1 MAGPLAMTRKI
12 KVLQLQNRYN
22 VNASD
27 LAEQVIQ
34 GLPTRT
40 YEVTTVFLRGRPKPG
55 EPESRAVRSVYF
67 DLSNASTKGLR
78 LKALWRLYR
87 HCRTQGYDAVI
98 AHRFKPINMM
108 MLLNVCLRIP
118 ACIGVL
124 HGLGEYD
131 RTYRRWES
139 RNLISKAWRMVGV
152 SRAVCDDL
160 INCDAGFNSFN
171 VRQINNAIDISRAER
186 LQHSRQQARQLLGL
200 PQDAFVIGT
209 IGRLVPAKGHFQ
221 LLEAFSAIKDE
232 YPQAQLAIIG
242 EGRLRQEMEAMIQA
256 RHMEGRVSLLG
267 SRDDALQ
274 YVKAYDVFVMS
285 SVTEGLPLA
294 LLEGMSARLPVIGSD
309 IDSMRPI
316 LEDSGAR
323 IYPVGQPLALA
334 ERLREVVSLTPQE
347 RAMEG
352 QRSYEYLCRAH
363 AVEDFRKQYRDLLEE
378 MLSNGKR
385 NHE

>member
-139 RNLISKAWRMVGV
+139 RSLISKAWRMVGV

-171 VRQINNAIDISRAER
+171 VRQINNAIDISRAEG
-186 LQHSRQQARQLLGL
+186 LQHSRQQARQMLGL
-200 PQDAFVIGT
+200 PQDAFIIGT
-209 IGRLVPAKGHFQ
+209 IGRLVPAKGHLQ

-232 YPQAQLAIIG
+232 YPHAQLAIIG
-242 EGRLRQEMEAMIQA
+242 EGRLRQEMESMIQA

-316 LEDSGAR
+316 LEDCGAR

-334 ERLREVVSLTPQE
+334 ERLREVISLAPQE

-352 QRSYEYLCRAH
+352 RRSYEYLCRAH
-363 AVEDFRKQYRDLLEE
+363 AVEDFRKQYRNLLEE
-378 MLSNGKR
+378 MLNNGKR

>member
-139 RNLISKAWRMVGV
+139 RSLISKAWRMVGV

-171 VRQINNAIDISRAER
+171 VRQINNAIDISRAEG
-186 LQHSRQQARQLLGL
+186 LQHSRQQARQMLGL
-200 PQDAFVIGT
+200 PQDAFIIGT
-209 IGRLVPAKGHFQ
+209 IGRLVPAKGHLQ

-232 YPQAQLAIIG
+232 YPHAQLAIIG
-242 EGRLRQEMEAMIQA
+242 EGRLRQEMESMIQT

-334 ERLREVVSLTPQE
+334 ERLREVISLAPQE

-352 QRSYEYLCRAH
+352 RRSYEYLCRAH
-363 AVEDFRKQYRDLLEE
+363 AVEDFRKQYRNLLEE
-378 MLSNGKR
+378 MLNNGKR

>member
-1 MAGPLAMTRKI
+1 VAGPLAMTRKI

-118 ACIGVL
+118 ACSGVL

-171 VRQINNAIDISRAER
+171 VRQINNAIDISRAEG
-186 LQHSRQQARQLLGL
+186 LQHSRQQARQMLGL
-200 PQDAFVIGT
+200 PQDAFIIGT
-209 IGRLVPAKGHFQ
+209 IGRLVPAKGHLQ

-232 YPQAQLAIIG
+232 YPHAQLAIIG
-242 EGRLRQEMEAMIQA
+242 EGRLRQEMESMIQA

-352 QRSYEYLCRAH
+352 RRSYEYLCRAH
-363 AVEDFRKQYRDLLEE
+363 AVEDFRKQYRNLLEE
-378 MLSNGKR
+378 MLNNGKR

>member
-1 MAGPLAMTRKI
+1 MTRKI

-139 RNLISKAWRMVGV
+139 RSLISKAWRMVGV

-171 VRQINNAIDISRAER
+171 VRQINNAIDISRAEG
-186 LQHSRQQARQLLGL
+186 LQHSRQQARQMLGL
-200 PQDAFVIGT
+200 PQDAFIIGT
-209 IGRLVPAKGHFQ
+209 IGRLVPAKGHLQ

-232 YPQAQLAIIG
+232 YPHAQLAIIG
-242 EGRLRQEMEAMIQA
+242 EGRLRQEMESMIQT

-334 ERLREVVSLTPQE
+334 ERLREVISLAPQE

-352 QRSYEYLCRAH
+352 RRSYEYLCRAH
-363 AVEDFRKQYRDLLEE
+363 AVEDFRKQYRNLLEE
-378 MLSNGKR
+378 MLNNGKR

>member
-139 RNLISKAWRMVGV
+139 RGLISKAWRMVGV

-171 VRQINNAIDISRAER
+171 VRQINNAIDISRAEG
-186 LQHSRQQARQLLGL
+186 LQHSRQQARQMLGL
-200 PQDAFVIGT
+200 PQDAFIIGT
-209 IGRLVPAKGHFQ
+209 IGRLVPAKGHLQ

-232 YPQAQLAIIG
+232 YPHAQLAIIG
-242 EGRLRQEMEAMIQA
+242 EGRLRQEMESMIQA

-316 LEDSGAR
+316 LEDCGAR

-334 ERLREVVSLTPQE
+334 ERLREVISLAPQE

-352 QRSYEYLCRAH
+352 RRSYEYLCRAH
-363 AVEDFRKQYRDLLEE
+363 AVEDFRKQYRNLLEE
-378 MLSNGKR
+378 MLNNGKR

>member
-1 MAGPLAMTRKI
+1 MTRKI

-34 GLPTRT
+34 GLPTQA

-55 EPESRAVRSVYF
+55 EPESRAARSVYF
-67 DLSNASTKGLR
+67 DLSSASTKGLR
-78 LKALWRLYR
+78 LKALWVLYK
-87 HCRTQGYDAVI
+87 HCRAQGYDAVI

-108 MLLNVCLRIP
+108 MLLNLFLRIP

-131 RTYRRWES
+131 RAYRRWEN
-139 RNLISKAWRMVGV
+139 RVLLSKAWRVVGV
-152 SRAVCDDL
+152 SRAVCNDL
-160 INCDAGFNSFN
+160 INSSAGFKPNN

-186 LQHSRQQARQLLGL
+186 LQHSKLQARQLLDL
-200 PQDAFVIGT
+200 PQDAFIIGT
-209 IGRLVPAKGHFQ
+209 IGRLVPVKGHIQ
-221 LLEAFSAIKDE
+221 LLEAFSAIKDD
-232 YPQAQLAIIG
+232 YPQAVLAIIG
-242 EGRLRQEMEAMIQA
+242 EGRLRQEMEAIIQV
-256 RHMEGRVSLLG
+256 RQMEERVRFLG
-267 SRDDALQ
+267 ARDDALQ
-274 YVKAYDVFVMS
+274 YVRAYDVFVMS
-285 SVTEGLPLA
+285 SISEGLPLA
-294 LLEGMSARLPVIGSD
+294 LLEGMSGRLPVVGSD

-323 IYPVGQPLALA
+323 IYPVGQSQILA
-334 ERLREVVSLTPQE
+334 ERLREVASLTPQE
-347 RAMEG
+347 REKEG
-352 QRSYEYLCRAH
+352 QRSYEYLCQTH
-363 AVEDFRKQYRDLLEE
+363 AIEDFRKQYRDLLEE

>member
-1 MAGPLAMTRKI
+1 MTRKI

-139 RNLISKAWRMVGV
+139 RSLISKAWRMVGV

-171 VRQINNAIDISRAER
+171 VRQINNAIDISRAEG
-186 LQHSRQQARQLLGL
+186 LQHSRQQARQMLGL
-200 PQDAFVIGT
+200 PQDAFIIGT
-209 IGRLVPAKGHFQ
+209 IGRLVPAKGHLQ

-242 EGRLRQEMEAMIQA
+242 EGRLRQEMESMIQA

-334 ERLREVVSLTPQE
+334 ERLREVISLAPQE

-352 QRSYEYLCRAH
+352 RRSYEYLCRAH
-363 AVEDFRKQYRDLLEE
+363 AVEDFRKQYRNLLEE
-378 MLSNGKR
+378 MLNNGKR

>member
-139 RNLISKAWRMVGV
+139 RSLISKAWRMVGV

-171 VRQINNAIDISRAER
+171 VRQINNAIDISRAEG
-186 LQHSRQQARQLLGL
+186 LQHSRQQARQMLGL
-200 PQDAFVIGT
+200 PQDAFIIGT
-209 IGRLVPAKGHFQ
+209 IGRLVPAKGHLQ

-232 YPQAQLAIIG
+232 YPHAQLAIIG
-242 EGRLRQEMEAMIQA
+242 EGRLRQEMESMIQA

-334 ERLREVVSLTPQE
+334 ERLREVISLAPQE

-352 QRSYEYLCRAH
+352 RRSYEYLCRAH
-363 AVEDFRKQYRDLLEE
+363 AVEDFRKQYRNLLEE
-378 MLSNGKR
+378 MLNNGKR